1 MAFVKNMHLVSFAC
15 ALVSLAI
22 NIVISYLL

>member
-1 MAFVKNMHLVSFAC
+1 MAFIKNMHLGSFAC

-22 NIVISYLL
+22 NIVILYLL